1 MFYNYYL
8 YQNIVIAPGGNPAP
22 IKKLLPIPFSP
33 QTLATTSVNSFSMV
47 IPVLRI
53 SYKWNQNIFSFV
65 TGFFQ
70 ASSVLYS
77 MYQYVIPFND
87 CVTFQCILYK
97 FVCSFVGGL
106 LSHFHL
112 SAIENSAVMN
122 MYLGYLFEYLFF
134 SSFVFYIPSIWLA
147 GNSMFNF
154 LRSHQPASTVAK
166 SFVFP

>member
-77 MYQYVIPFND
+77 MYQHVIPFND

-97 FVCSFVGGL
+97 FVCL
-106 LSHFHL
+106 
-112 SAIENSAVMN
+112 
-122 MYLGYLFEYLFF
+122 
-134 SSFVFYIPSIWLA
+134 
-147 GNSMFNF
+147 
-154 LRSHQPASTVAK
+154 
-166 SFVFP
+166 